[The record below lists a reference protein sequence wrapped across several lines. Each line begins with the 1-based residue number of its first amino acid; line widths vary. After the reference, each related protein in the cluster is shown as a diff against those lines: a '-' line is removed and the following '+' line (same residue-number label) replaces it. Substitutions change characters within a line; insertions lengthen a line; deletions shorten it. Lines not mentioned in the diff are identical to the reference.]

1 MIELSKNEE
10 EEFLSKSIRIFDLE
24 YIPEIAYGIDSSCFF
39 MKLSLNFK
47 DYMEE
52 GPFRLFLL
60 KKEDLAE
67 AGASYNKRKEDLN
80 QLVEVHVPVSVD
92 I

>member
-1 MIELSKNEE
+1 
-10 EEFLSKSIRIFDLE
+10 
-24 YIPEIAYGIDSSCFF
+24 

-47 DYMEE
+47 DYREE

-80 QLVEVHVPVSVD
+80 QMVEVHVPVSVD